1 MQWRKHIGWIGIGA
15 AALAA
20 IAWGFMPRAV
30 RVDVH
35 VAAQAPMEVTV
46 EEEGKT
52 RVIDRYVVSVPV
64 AGFSRRLVFKV
75 GDAVAQG
82 QTLLELEPLRS
93 EVLDPRRRAEA
104 EARVAAARSALKAS
118 AETARAAKAESE
130 VTKLEYERRRKLAK
144 QARIAQE
151 EVDKARAEMRRTDA
165 NRRSAEFNV
174 DLARYELQAAQTA
187 LKYSAARDG
196 DEAPESVSIRAPVSG
211 RVLKVYR
218 ESEGVVNAG
227 DPLLEIGD
235 PAALEVEVDVL
246 SADAILIAPGTEV
259 RFHRWGGS
267 EPLDGSVNVVEP
279 TGFTKVSALG
289 VEEQRVLVIADITSP
304 TDMWARLGDGYR
316 VESSFVIWQGADVLQ
331 VPNSA
336 LFRNDDGWAVFV
348 DDGGHARVRAVRI
361 DHRNGLMAEVIEGLS
376 AGETVVMHPSDA
388 VHDGVRIRHRQ

>member
-1 MQWRKHIGWIGIGA
+1 MQWRKHIGWVAIGA
-15 AALAA
+15 TVLAA
-20 IAWGFMPRAV
+20 IAWGFVPRAV

-35 VAAQAPMEVTV
+35 VAARAPMVVTV

-104 EARVAAARSALKAS
+104 QARVAAARSALQA
-118 AETARAAKAESE
+118 AGENARAAKAESE
-130 VTKLEYERRRKLAK
+130 VTKLEYERRRKLST
-144 QARIAQE
+144 QARISQE

-174 DLARYELQAAQTA
+174 ELARYELQAAQTA

-211 RVLKVYR
+211 RILKVYR
-218 ESEGVVNAG
+218 ESEGVVNPG
-227 DPLLEIGD
+227 DPVVEIGD
-235 PAALEVEVDVL
+235 STALEVEVDVL
-246 SADAILIAPGTEV
+246 SADAVLIGPGTEV
-259 RFHRWGGS
+259 RFHRWGGDI
-267 EPLDGSVNVVEP
+267 PLDGSVNVVEP
-279 TGFTKVSALG
+279 TGFTKISALG
-289 VEEQRVLVIADITSP
+289 VEEQRVLVIADIISP
-304 TDMWARLGDGYR
+304 TELWTRLGDGYR
-316 VESSFVIWQGADVLQ
+316 VEASFVIWQDDDVLQ

-336 LFRNDDGWAVFV
+336 LFRGNDGWAVFV
-348 DDGGHARVRAVRI
+348 DDGGHARARTVRI
-361 DHRNGLMAEVIEGLS
+361 NHRNGLMAEVLEGITE
-376 AGETVVMHPSDA
+376 GETVVVHPSDA
-388 VHDGVRIRHRQ
+388 VRNGVRIRQR